1 MCVDSFSKVNFGVS
15 AFLHLV
21 QNSSDKHQ
29 IRGFCKP
36 RVRLSDYMYVGL
48 VWFIQY

>member
-1 MCVDSFSKVNFGVS
+1 MCVDASFKVNFGVS
-15 AFLHLV
+15 ESLYLV
-21 QNSSDKHQ
+21 QNSSDKLQ

-36 RVRLSDYMYVGL
+36 RVPLSDYVGL